1 MTGGENDLKS
11 EKALLQEAVG
21 GLTSLHSGPFHL
33 ESRYSG
39 RRNNLSTIPREHRR
53 SDIITRHVCYKKCI
67 LGLII
72 VIDHVIVSFLFTYDR
87 YVSFIINITV

>member
-39 RRNNLSTIPREHRR
+39 RRNKISTIPREHRR
-53 SDIITRHVCYKKCI
+53 CDIITRPVC
-67 LGLII
+67 
-72 VIDHVIVSFLFTYDR
+72 
-87 YVSFIINITV
+87 